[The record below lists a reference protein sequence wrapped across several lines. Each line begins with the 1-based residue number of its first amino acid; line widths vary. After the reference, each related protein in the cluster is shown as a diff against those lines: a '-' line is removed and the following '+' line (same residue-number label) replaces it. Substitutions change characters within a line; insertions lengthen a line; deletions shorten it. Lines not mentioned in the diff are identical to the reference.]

1 MTERSIQTTA
11 TVEHLPALVEF
22 LQSAWQ
28 EGALP
33 DAAAFPFE
41 LALDEVFMNVVMHGT
56 TPDGPPREVSVS
68 LHHEGSAVTMVMA
81 DDGPPFDPLT
91 LAAPDI
97 DAPIEERE
105 LGGLGVFL
113 VRELMDEVSYAHTGT
128 HNELTMRKVVS

>member
-1 MTERSIQTTA
+1 MRTTA
-11 TVEHLPALVEF
+11 VVEQLPALVEF
-22 LQSAWQ
+22 LQRAWQ

-33 DAAAFPFE
+33 EATAFPFE

-56 TPDGPPREVSVS
+56 TPDGPPREVSVV
-68 LHHEGSAVTMVMA
+68 LRYEGSAVTMVMA

-97 DAPIEERE
+97 NAPIEERE

-113 VRELMDEVSYAHTGT
+113 VRELMDEVSYAYTGT

>member
-1 MTERSIQTTA
+1 MTERSIRTTA

-22 LQSAWQ
+22 LQQSWRD
-28 EGALP
+28 EALP
-33 DAAAFPFE
+33 EAAAFPFE

-56 TPDGPPREVSVS
+56 TADGPSREVFVS
-68 LHHEGSAVTMVMA
+68 LRHEGSDVTMVME
-81 DDGPPFDPLT
+81 DDGPAFDPLT

-97 DAPIEERE
+97 DVPLEERE

-128 HNELTMRKVVS
+128 HNQLTMRKVVS

>member
-1 MTERSIQTTA
+1 MRTTA
-11 TVEHLPALVEF
+11 AVEQLPALVEF
-22 LQSAWQ
+22 LQRAWQ
-28 EGALP
+28 EGELP
-33 DAAAFPFE
+33 EATAFPFE

-56 TPDGPPREVSVS
+56 TPDGPPREVSVV
-68 LHHEGSAVTMVMA
+68 LRYEGSAVTMVME
-81 DDGPPFDPLT
+81 DDGPAFDPLT

-128 HNELTMRKVVS
+128 HNQLTMRKVVS

>member
-22 LQSAWQ
+22 LQQAWQ

-56 TPDGPPREVSVS
+56 TPDGPPRKVSVV
-68 LHHEGSAVTMVMA
+68 LRYEGSAVTMVME
-81 DDGPPFDPLT
+81 DDGPAFDPLS
-91 LAAPDI
+91 LATPDV
-97 DAPIEERE
+97 DAPLEERE
-105 LGGLGVFL
+105 IGGLGVFL
-113 VRELMDEVSYAHTGT
+113 VREMMDEVSYAHTGT
-128 HNELTMRKVVS
+128 HNQLTMRKVVS